1 MPKESDAPERVIN
14 TSEFRLNFSRYLRHV
29 AENGEELIITKFGR
43 PVVKLVPYRNPQ
55 SIIGMFKD
63 ECKITGDIMELI
75 DVEWNAM
82 KDDDE
87 EDYYS

>member
-1 MPKESDAPERVIN
+1 
-14 TSEFRLNFSRYLRHV
+14 
-29 AENGEELIITKFGR
+29 
-43 PVVKLVPYRNPQ
+43 
-55 SIIGMFKD
+55 MFKD
-63 ECKITGDIMELI
+63 ECKITGDIMEPI